1 MSNISNINPFLHK
14 VTNHTGTGQWIIAY
28 QAEQRR
34 RLKVTLTSA
43 IKEQDI
49 ALQMESTHITP
60 PENTPASTS
69 ARHRKMLDK
78 KLLVKTF
85 YTECLYILVS
95 PLVETRI
102 C

>member
-1 MSNISNINPFLHK
+1 MI
-14 VTNHTGTGQWIIAY
+14 NHTGTGQWIIEY

-49 ALQMESTHITP
+49 ALKMESRHLTA

-69 ARHRKMLDK
+69 ARHRKILDE
-78 KLLVKTF
+78 KLLVNKSCP
-85 YTECLYILVS
+85 ECSYIIPAS
-95 PLVETRI
+95 PFS
-102 C
+102 